1 MKKALFL
8 YGVNCTLDVWYEIK
22 DAFPFMDIVFVE
34 YPHEITQS
42 AQSIKDIT
50 KWVYEKYGM
59 EHFDFII
66 GHSMGGLIALE
77 LAAEYK
83 VKCNTVIFIES
94 NLRPAK
100 EFYRNLMLP
109 SNMDKFG
116 EKLKE
121 MFLNESTHYSI
132 SLKSSIQED
141 FDFTPYINEITC
153 KIVGIYGDRG
163 IEHYSKRIEDL
174 CLDKQIEEK
183 INFKFIKD
191 SCHMPMIENPQGLI
205 DTLMECFI

>member
-1 MKKALFL
+1 MKRALFL
-8 YGVNCTLDVWYEIK
+8 YGVNCTLDVWREIK
-22 DAFPFMDIVFVE
+22 DAFSFIDTVFVE
-34 YPHEITQS
+34 YPHEITQN
-42 AQSIKDIT
+42 AQRITYIT
-50 KWVYEKYGM
+50 KWVYEKYGK
-59 EHFDFII
+59 EQFDFII

-77 LAAEYK
+77 LIAEYK

-100 EFYRNLMLP
+100 EFYRNLMLQ
-109 SNMDKFG
+109 SNLDKFG
-116 EKLKE
+116 EKLKK
-121 MFLNESTHYSI
+121 MFTNESPHYSNN
-132 SLKSSIQED
+132 LKSSIQVD
-141 FDFTPYINEITC
+141 FDFTPYINEISC

-183 INFKFIKD
+183 IIFKFIKD

-205 DTLMECFI
+205 DILMECFI